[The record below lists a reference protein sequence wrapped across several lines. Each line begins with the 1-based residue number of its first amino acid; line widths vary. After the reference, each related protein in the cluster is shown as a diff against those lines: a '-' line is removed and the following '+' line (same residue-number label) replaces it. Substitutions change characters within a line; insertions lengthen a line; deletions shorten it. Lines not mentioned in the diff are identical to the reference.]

1 MEVSMTTLLA
11 QAQSAGLTL
20 TIEANDQLLVEGP
33 ADAET
38 LALDLLSRKAEVI
51 AALTV
56 LDLARGYDWGVA
68 VIVGGAWRIDA
79 DGERELLLGEV
90 VGGDESHWR
99 AFADRASEAQLH
111 EAAQILMATAS
122 TSEPEMSAADVQLEI
137 PPGAQ
142 TFRSIPCKASP
153 DGWAEFS
160 QLRATPTGPLLCVHC
175 GEVHKEARF
184 GATSSYR

>member
-20 TIEANDQLLVEGP
+20 TIEANEQLLIEGP

-56 LDLARGYDWGVA
+56 LDLARGYDWSIA
-68 VIVGGAWRIDA
+68 VIVGGAWRIDT
-79 DGERELLLGEV
+79 DGECELLLGEV

-99 AFADRASEAQLH
+99 AFADRASETQLH
-111 EAAQILMATAS
+111 EAAQLMASLS
-122 TSEPEMSAADVQLEI
+122 TVEALDRLAPEEVPAREDPVVAALEI

-142 TFRSIPCKASP
+142 TFHSIPCKASP
-153 DGWAEFS
+153 DGWAEFA
-160 QLRATPTGPLLCVHC
+160 QLRETPTGPLLCVHC
-175 GEVHKEARF
+175 GKTH
-184 GATSSYR
+184 